1 MLDINQTTAWID
13 LLSTYKVNPKYGNPD
28 VIDQYLDQRDAD
40 PFDSQWMAAHGDLTA
55 IIDSKLV
62 TDRKKIEMLQDR
74 ASKQIYE
81 TIIGQTSHSDLAAYA
96 SDDVRL
102 IVGYLVTGR
111 VNSFALEMKEN
122 YERGDLPNVEGS
134 PFS

>member
-13 LLSTYKVNPKYGNPD
+13 LLSKFEVNLKYGNPD

-40 PFDSQWMAAHGDLTA
+40 PFDSQWLAAHGDLTA
-55 IIDSKLV
+55 IIDSMLV
-62 TDRKKIEMLQDR
+62 ADRKKIEMLQDR

-96 SDDVRL
+96 SDDARL
-102 IVGYLVTGR
+102 IVGFLVTCR
-111 VNSFALEMKEN
+111 VNSFVLEMKES

-134 PFS
+134 PIS

>member
-1 MLDINQTTAWID
+1 MLDINHTTAWIE
-13 LLSTYKVNPKYGNPD
+13 LLSTYEVNPNYGNPD

-55 IIDSKLV
+55 IIDSILV
-62 TDRKKIEMLQDR
+62 ADRKEIEMLQDR

-102 IVGYLVTGR
+102 IVGFLVTGR
-111 VNSFALEMKEN
+111 VNSFVLEMKES
-122 YERGDLPNVEGS
+122 YERGDLPNVEES